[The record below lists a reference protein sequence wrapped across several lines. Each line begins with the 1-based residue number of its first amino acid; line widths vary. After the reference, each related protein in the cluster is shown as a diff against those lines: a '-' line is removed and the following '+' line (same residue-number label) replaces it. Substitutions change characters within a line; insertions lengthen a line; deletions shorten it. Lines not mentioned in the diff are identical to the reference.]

1 MKENRKIKW
10 KSNDDCCEQS
20 KIFIEILSNIS
31 SKLVNINLRKEYLIE
46 ECLEKLGKKTN
57 SCRAYIFLFRNNLE
71 YMDNVYEWCAKGIS
85 SEKNNLQD
93 LKTSLFPWWMNEL
106 KNNKIIIIENV
117 EKMTAE
123 IEKEILSEQGIKSLI
138 VLPICYKDNLVG
150 YVGLDNNFQN
160 KSWNED
166 TQFLLKLISEML
178 SGALARLDHE
188 KELEYAAKELIKNE
202 KNIHSLKA
210 QLIQQEEMLKL
221 SQSKELSKP
230 IGLSKEDFNEI
241 INYVLDILSF
251 DMMIFDKIHLN
262 LSENLPSILCNKIEI
277 SQVIMNILK
286 NAIYEMNKKIEFL
299 GGNKE
304 TNTNILKIETYSED
318 NFLVCEISDNG
329 MGFSDEIAPKLFE
342 PFFTTK
348 PFGLGTGLG
357 LSLAYDIITHKHNGQ
372 IIASESEWKGA
383 KFTIKLCYK

>member
-10 KSNDDCCEQS
+10 KSNDDYCEQS

-46 ECLEKLGKKTN
+46 ECLEKLGEKTN

-357 LSLAYDIITHKHNGQ
+357 LSLAYDIITYKHNGQ

>member
-1 MKENRKIKW
+1 FE
-10 KSNDDCCEQS
+10 D
-20 KIFIEILSNIS
+20 
-31 SKLVNINLRKEYLIE
+31 
-46 ECLEKLGKKTN
+46 
-57 SCRAYIFLFRNNLE
+57 
-71 YMDNVYEWCAKGIS
+71 
-85 SEKNNLQD
+85 
-93 LKTSLFPWWMNEL
+93 
-106 KNNKIIIIENV
+106 
-117 EKMTAE
+117 
-123 IEKEILSEQGIKSLI
+123 
-138 VLPICYKDNLVG
+138 
-150 YVGLDNNFQN
+150 
-160 KSWNED
+160 KSWNKD

-188 KELEYAAKELIKNE
+188 KELEYAVKELIKSE
-202 KNIHSLKA
+202 KNIHSLRA
-210 QLIQQEEMLKL
+210 QLIQQEEMFKL

-251 DMMIFDKIHLN
+251 DMMIFDEIHLN

-286 NAIYEMNKKIEFL
+286 NAIYEMNKKVEFL
-299 GGNKE
+299 GKNKK

-372 IIASESEWKGA
+372 IIASENEWKGA

>member
-46 ECLEKLGKKTN
+46 ECLEKLGKKNN
-57 SCRAYIFLFRNNLE
+57 SCRDYIFLLRNNLE

>member
-286 NAIYEMNKKIEFL
+286 NAIYEMIKKIEFL

>member
-46 ECLEKLGKKTN
+46 ECLEKLGEKTN

-251 DMMIFDKIHLN
+251 DMMLFDKIHLN

>member
-10 KSNDDCCEQS
+10 KSNDDCCEKS
-20 KIFIEILSNIS
+20 KIFIEILSNIL

-46 ECLEKLGKKTN
+46 ECLEELGKKTN

-71 YMDNVYEWCAKGIS
+71 YMDNIYEWCAKGIS

-106 KNNKIIIIENV
+106 KHNKIIIIENV

-150 YVGLDNNFQN
+150 YIGLDNNFQN

-188 KELEYAAKELIKNE
+188 KELEYAAKKLIKSE

-210 QLIQQEEMLKL
+210 QLIQQEEMFKL

-251 DMMIFDKIHLN
+251 DMMIFDEIHLN

-357 LSLAYDIITHKHNGQ
+357 LSLSYDIITHKHNGQ